1 MNYLDNNYRDSYY
14 TRVSK
19 SSNEVR
25 TYYKFKLILVGDSG
39 VGKTS
44 LLNRYMERGFSL
56 NQPCT
61 VTADCQL
68 KSLTI
73 DSLTSAQLI
82 IWDTCGQEKFRSMT
96 SQYFKFAHGVILM
109 YDVSDRR
116 SFDDLNAWLEE
127 IKQNSMNENISIIL
141 VGNKIDFKYRNI
153 STEQASKF
161 AKDNDLLYCETSS
174 KEGLNIESPFEKITK
189 EIILKK
195 QNKRNFENEINEK
208 VSLTSTCA
216 VRGKERKREKEMKC
230 C

>member
-1 MNYLDNNYRDSYY
+1 MNNLDNNNRDSYY

-19 SSNEVR
+19 SSNEVK
-25 TYYKFKLILVGDSG
+25 TFYKFKLILGGDSG

-44 LLNRYMERGFSL
+44 LLNRYMEREFTQ

-73 DSLTSAQLI
+73 DSLTSAQLM

-96 SQYFKFAHGVILM
+96 NQYFKFAHGVILV

-116 SFDDLNAWLEE
+116 SFANLNSWLDD
-127 IKQNSMNENISIIL
+127 IKKNSMNDDISIIL
-141 VGNKIDFKYRNI
+141 VGNKIDLEFRNI
-153 STEQASKF
+153 TPEQGSKF
-161 AKDNDLLYCETSS
+161 AKDNNLLYCETSS
-174 KEGLNIESPFEKITK
+174 KEGLNVESPFETLTK
-189 EIILKK
+189 DIISKK
-195 QNKRNFENEINEK
+195 NNKRNFENEINEK
-208 VSLTSTCA
+208 ISLTSTCA
-216 VRGKERKREKEMKC
+216 VRGKERKREKDIKC

>member
-1 MNYLDNNYRDSYY
+1 MNNLDNNNRDSYY

-19 SSNEVR
+19 SSNEVK
-25 TYYKFKLILVGDSG
+25 TFYKFKLILGGDSG

-44 LLNRYMERGFSL
+44 LLNRYMEREFTQ

-73 DSLTSAQLI
+73 DSLTSAQLM

-96 SQYFKFAHGVILM
+96 NQYFKFAHGVILV

-116 SFDDLNAWLEE
+116 SFANLNSWLED
-127 IKQNSMNENISIIL
+127 IKKNSMNDDISIIL
-141 VGNKIDFKYRNI
+141 VGNKIDLEFRNI
-153 STEQASKF
+153 TSEQGSKF
-161 AKDNDLLYCETSS
+161 AKDNNLLYCETSS
-174 KEGLNIESPFEKITK
+174 KEGLNVESPFETLTK
-189 EIILKK
+189 DIILKK
-195 QNKRNFENEINEK
+195 NNKRNFENEINEK
-208 VSLTSTCA
+208 ISLTSTCA
-216 VRGKERKREKEMKC
+216 VRGKERKREKDIKC

>member
-1 MNYLDNNYRDSYY
+1 MSNLDNNNRDSYY

-19 SSNEVR
+19 SSNEVK
-25 TYYKFKLILVGDSG
+25 TYFKFKLILVGDSG

-44 LLNRYMERGFSL
+44 LLNRYMERGFTQ

-61 VTADCQL
+61 ITADCQI

-73 DSLTSAQLI
+73 DSQTSAQLM

-96 SQYFKFAHGVILM
+96 NQYFKFAHGVILV

-116 SFDDLNAWLEE
+116 SFANLNFWLDD
-127 IKQNSMNENISIIL
+127 IKTNSMNDDISIIL
-141 VGNKIDFKYRNI
+141 VGNKIDLKFRNI
-153 STEQASKF
+153 SSEQASKF
-161 AKDNDLLYCETSS
+161 AEDNNILYCETSS
-174 KEGLNIESPFEKITK
+174 KDGLNVDVPFETLTK
-189 EIILKK
+189 EIISKK
-195 QNKRNFENEINEK
+195 NNKRNFENEINEK
-208 VSLTSTCA
+208 ISLTSTCA

>member
-1 MNYLDNNYRDSYY
+1 MNNLDNNNRDSYK

-19 SSNEVR
+19 SSNEVK

-44 LLNRYMERGFSL
+44 LLNRYMDRGFAQ

-73 DSLTSAQLI
+73 DSLTSAQLM

-96 SQYFKFAHGVILM
+96 TQYFKFAHGVILV
-109 YDVSDRR
+109 YDVAERR
-116 SFDDLNAWLEE
+116 SFNDLNLWLDE
-127 IKQNSMNENISIIL
+127 IKKNSMNDDLPIIL
-141 VGNKIDFKYRNI
+141 VGNKIDFKFRNI
-153 STEQASKF
+153 TSEQASQF
-161 AKDNDLLYCETSS
+161 AKDNDLLYCETSC
-174 KEGLNIESPFEKITK
+174 KEGLNIESPFEALTK
-189 EIILKK
+189 EIISKK
-195 QNKRNFENEINEK
+195 KNKRNFENEINEK
-208 VSLTSTCA
+208 ISLSSTNA

>member
-189 EIILKK
+189 EIISKK